1 MLKPRFAFLPI
12 IWCCAYAGA
21 QTSQQAQVFPAS
33 QLQTEIASLTTPA
46 QASGSSGT
54 TLASAASHVLML
66 SVRGAPG
73 SAEVHAHFDDVM
85 VVTGGRA
92 TLVSGGS
99 VLNPVTD
106 ANGETKGSEIR
117 GGASR
122 DVAQG
127 DVIHIPAGIPHQL
140 IVPKGVVF
148 SAFVVKVRE

>member
-1 MLKPRFAFLPI
+1 MLKSLIAFLPI
-12 IWCCAYAGA
+12 VFLLPWAEA
-21 QTSQQAQVFPAS
+21 QTGPQAQVFPAAH
-33 QLQTEIASLTTPA
+33 LQAEVARLTTSA
-46 QASGSSGT
+46 QSSGSSGT
-54 TLASAASHVLML
+54 TLVSAASHVLML
-66 SVRGAPG
+66 SVRGATG
-73 SAEVHAHFDDVM
+73 SAEIHAHFDDVM

-117 GGASR
+117 GGTTQH
-122 DVAQG
+122 VAQG

-140 IVPKGVVF
+140 IVPRGVVF